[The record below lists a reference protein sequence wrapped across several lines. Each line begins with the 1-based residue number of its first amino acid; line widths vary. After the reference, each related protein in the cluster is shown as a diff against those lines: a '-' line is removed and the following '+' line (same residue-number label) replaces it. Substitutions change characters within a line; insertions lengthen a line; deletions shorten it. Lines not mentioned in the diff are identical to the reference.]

1 MPKCRAIRAAYNS
14 RAATVQLG
22 CSYRAATPL
31 PTHRH
36 QGNRCFG
43 WSDVPGYRCV
53 DGDCGKEAS
62 RVAISVDLLRRDV
75 EFFLFQPLIAMLM
88 FGAIFCLAV
97 FRQAAPRAA
106 GVVEGSR
113 AAARSEDRGSNRA
126 SPRKNGRTFLQIG
139 EEIMDDEMR
148 REFSKL
154 YDALIHVGAKNDSG
168 WISLAFTVNYVL
180 LGIILWRLFG

>member
-22 CSYRAATPL
+22 CSYRVATPL

-75 EFFLFQPLIAMLM
+75 GILFVSAAYCHANVWRYFL
-88 FGAIFCLAV
+88 FGAIFVRLRRE
-97 FRQAAPRAA
+97 RQALLRAR
-106 GVVEGSR
+106 EPPSIRRSR
-113 AAARSEDRGSNRA
+113 IKPSIA
-126 SPRKNGRTFLQIG
+126 STK
-139 EEIMDDEMR
+139 
-148 REFSKL
+148 
-154 YDALIHVGAKNDSG
+154 
-168 WISLAFTVNYVL
+168 
-180 LGIILWRLFG
+180 

>member
-1 MPKCRAIRAAYNS
+1 MPMCRAIRAAYNS

-22 CSYRAATPL
+22 SSYRAATPL

-75 EFFLFQPLIAMLM
+75 GILFVSAAYCDANVWRYFLF
-88 FGAIFCLAV
+88 GA
-97 FRQAAPRAA
+97 
-106 GVVEGSR
+106 
-113 AAARSEDRGSNRA
+113 
-126 SPRKNGRTFLQIG
+126 QIG

-154 YDALIHVGAKNDSG
+154 YDALIHVGAKNDFG

>member
-53 DGDCGKEAS
+53 DGDCGKVAS

-88 FGAIFCLAV
+88 FGAIFGLAV
-97 FRQAAPRAA
+97 FSSGCAA
-106 GVVEGSR
+106 S
-113 AAARSEDRGSNRA
+113 
-126 SPRKNGRTFLQIG
+126 GR
-139 EEIMDDEMR
+139 R
-148 REFSKL
+148 C
-154 YDALIHVGAKNDSG
+154 
-168 WISLAFTVNYVL
+168 
-180 LGIILWRLFG
+180 

>member
-1 MPKCRAIRAAYNS
+1 MPKFRAIRAAYNS

-88 FGAIFCLAV
+88 FGAIFGLAV

-106 GVVEGSR
+106 GVVKGLR
-113 AAARSEDRGSNRA
+113 AAVDQKIEDQTEHRLDKIAAPFCKSARKSWTMKCAGSSQN
-126 SPRKNGRTFLQIG
+126 
-139 EEIMDDEMR
+139 
-148 REFSKL
+148 
-154 YDALIHVGAKNDSG
+154 
-168 WISLAFTVNYVL
+168 FTMP
-180 LGIILWRLFG
+180 

>member
-75 EFFLFQPLIAMLM
+75 GILFVSA
-88 FGAIFCLAV
+88 AYCDANV
-97 FRQAAPRAA
+97 WRYFRQAAPQAA

-113 AAARSEDRGSNRA
+113 GAVDQKIEDQTEHRLDKIAAPFCKLARKSWTMKCAGSSQN
-126 SPRKNGRTFLQIG
+126 
-139 EEIMDDEMR
+139 
-148 REFSKL
+148 
-154 YDALIHVGAKNDSG
+154 
-168 WISLAFTVNYVL
+168 FTMP
-180 LGIILWRLFG
+180 

>member
-22 CSYRAATPL
+22 CSYRVATPL

-75 EFFLFQPLIAMLM
+75 GILFVSAAYCGQSAN
-88 FGAIFCLAV
+88 V
-97 FRQAAPRAA
+97 WRYFRRAAPRPA
-106 GVVEGSR
+106 GVVEGWR
-113 AAARSEDRGSNRA
+113 AAVDQKIEDQTEHRLDKIAAPFCKSARKSWTMKCAGSSQN
-126 SPRKNGRTFLQIG
+126 
-139 EEIMDDEMR
+139 
-148 REFSKL
+148 
-154 YDALIHVGAKNDSG
+154 
-168 WISLAFTVNYVL
+168 FTMP
-180 LGIILWRLFG
+180 